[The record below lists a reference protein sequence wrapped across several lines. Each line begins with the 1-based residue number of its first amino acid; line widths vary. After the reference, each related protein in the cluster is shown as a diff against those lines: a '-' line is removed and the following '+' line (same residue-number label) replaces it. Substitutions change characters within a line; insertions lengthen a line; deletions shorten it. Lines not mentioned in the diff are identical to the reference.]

1 MSSTTENETQ
11 HELKKKNL
19 KLGDCNQFF
28 TVAFTVYVVVQ
39 AAARS
44 VVA

>member
-1 MSSTTENETQ
+1 MRSTTENETK
-11 HELKKKNL
+11 HELKKNL

-28 TVAFTVYVVVQ
+28 TVVFTVYVVVQ
-39 AAARS
+39 AAVRS